1 MGLLF
6 FTLTSH
12 LCGADRM
19 SDEKGN
25 ISRRGLLRGEWFNT
39 IRERG
44 AKMIEQESE
53 SEPEFQ
59 IKTPAGQARR
69 GGSFVHRPPHA
80 VPESEFV
87 VGCTKCDACLE
98 VCPPHAIYR
107 TPESE
112 GMMAGLPIIDALT
125 QPCLMCT
132 DLPCVPVCEAGVL
145 SFDAPVA
152 MGLAVID
159 SALCLAFNGTPC
171 TACVEHCPVENAL
184 TLEAGHPVID
194 SDICTGCGVCLYVC
208 PGPENTIQLQP
219 N

>member
-1 MGLLF
+1 MGVRFLALA
-6 FTLTSH
+6 TH
-12 LCGADRM
+12 LCGTDWMRKDKNNM
-19 SDEKGN
+19 
-25 ISRRGLLRGEWFNT
+25 SRRGLLRGEWFSI

-44 AKMIEQESE
+44 AEMIEREAE
-53 SEPEFQ
+53 TKLQ
-59 IKTPAGQARR
+59 IKTPVGRARS
-69 GGSFVHRPPHA
+69 GGFIHRPPHA

-87 VGCTKCDACLE
+87 VGCTKCDACIE
-98 VCPPHAIYR
+98 ACPPHAIFR
-107 TPESE
+107 APESE

-152 MGLAVID
+152 MGLAKID
-159 SALCLAFNGTPC
+159 SNLCLAFNGTVC
-171 TACVEHCPVENAL
+171 TACVERCPVENAI
-184 TLEAGHPVID
+184 TMEAGHPVVD

-208 PGPENTIQLQP
+208 PGPENTIRLIP